1 MDSDAVGAA
10 YDQLAERWLDDR
22 FPTENGLSQHTRAL
36 SFPQQRGGAALNVGC
51 GCNTRLN
58 QLLREH
64 GLSPEGV
71 DVSARMIELARAAD
85 PTTPVHQADICE
97 WALPRNY
104 RFISAW
110 DSIWHVSLK
119 KQRALLLKLMGA
131 LEPNGVLL
139 FSAGGLDNPAE
150 HTDSHMGPCLY
161 YASLG
166 IPELMRAIH
175 EGGCVCRHL
184 EFDQLPEKHLV
195 IIVQRA
201 T

>member
-1 MDSDAVGAA
+1 MDSEAIGAA
-10 YDQLAERWLDDR
+10 YDQLAERWFDDR
-22 FPTENGLSQHTRAL
+22 FPAENGLSQHTRAL
-36 SFPQQRGGAALNVGC
+36 SFLPQGAGAALNVGC
-51 GCNTRLN
+51 GCNTRIN
-58 QLLREH
+58 KLLREH

-71 DVSARMIELARAAD
+71 DVSPRMIEHARLAD
-85 PTTPVHQADICE
+85 PATPAHQADICE
-97 WALPRNY
+97 WALPRSY

-110 DSIWHVSLK
+110 DSIWHVSLT
-119 KQRALLLKLMGA
+119 KQRELLLKLTGA
-131 LEPNGVLL
+131 LESDGVLL
-139 FSAGGLDNPAE
+139 FTAGGLDNPSE

-166 IPELMRAIH
+166 IPELMRVIY
-175 EGGCVCRHL
+175 EGGCVCRHP